1 MKVSQSDSTHS
12 AVGSPDEAST
22 VVAPGTHIVGRLSG
36 QEDVRVHGTIEGRI
50 HLSATLYVEP
60 EGIIAA
66 DVHADDVVVAG
77 TVVGNVTAAGSIV
90 LAASARVVG
99 DLRAPRL
106 VVAPGA
112 AFRGQVSMEPP
123 DEDEEETDAEAAR
136 DRREGRQWTQAQAQ
150 ARPAQARPAAPYAT
164 QNGVRLPPQ
173 RTAPRRDS
181 AIAKPSLARPRLE
194 EQASDPYGEGEE
206 AEWGDSAKRAKKVAR
221 PRILA
226 RGKHKVERI

>member
-1 MKVSQSDSTHS
+1 MKVSQSESTQS
-12 AVGSPDEAST
+12 SPDEATT
-22 VVAPGTHIVGRLSG
+22 VVGPGTHIVGRLSG
-36 QEDVRVHGTIEGRI
+36 QEDIRVHGTLEGRI

-66 DVHADDVVVAG
+66 DVFADDVVVAG
-77 TVVGNVTAAGSIV
+77 TVVGNLTAAGSIV

-123 DEDEEETDAEAAR
+123 DEDEAEAEAEAGR
-136 DRREGRQWTQAQAQ
+136 ERREGRQWSQAAAQ
-150 ARPAQARPAAPYAT
+150 ARPAQARPAASYAT

-173 RTAPRRDS
+173 RTAPRRES
-181 AIAKPSLARPRLE
+181 VLAKPSLARPRHE
-194 EQASDPYGEGEE
+194 EPASEHYGEAEE
-206 AEWGDSAKRAKKVAR
+206 ADWGDGAKRAKKVAR
-221 PRILA
+221 PRVLA

>member
-1 MKVSQSDSTHS
+1 MKVSQSESTHS
-12 AVGSPDEAST
+12 AVGSPDEATT
-22 VVAPGTHIVGRLSG
+22 VIAPGTHIVGRLTG
-36 QEDVRVHGTIEGRI
+36 QEDIRVHGTIEGRI
-50 HLSATLYVEP
+50 HLGATLYVEP

-77 TVVGNVTAAGSIV
+77 TVVGNLTAAGSIV

-123 DEDEEETDAEAAR
+123 DDDELEADAGAAR
-136 DRREGRQWTQAQAQ
+136 SREEGRRWSQAAAQ
-150 ARPAQARPAAPYAT
+150 ARPAQPRANPYAT

-173 RTAPRRDS
+173 RTAPRRDTV
-181 AIAKPSLARPRLE
+181 AKPVVARPRLD
-194 EQASDPYGEGEE
+194 EQAGELYSEAEE
-206 AEWGDSAKRAKKVAR
+206 ADWGDGVKRSKKVAR

>member
-1 MKVSQSDSTHS
+1 MKVSQSESTHS
-12 AVGSPDEAST
+12 AVGSPDEATT
-22 VVAPGTHIVGRLSG
+22 VIAPGTHVVGRLSG
-36 QEDVRVHGTIEGRI
+36 QEDIRVHGTIEGRI
-50 HLSATLYVEP
+50 HLAATLYVEP

-106 VVAPGA
+106 IVAPGA

-123 DEDEEETDAEAAR
+123 DEDELEAEAEAGR
-136 DRREGRQWTQAQAQ
+136 SRREGRQWAQAAAP
-150 ARPAQARPAAPYAT
+150 ARPAQPRQAAYAT

-173 RTAPRRDS
+173 RTAPRRD
-181 AIAKPSLARPRLE
+181 AVAKPTLARPRHD
-194 EQASDPYGEGEE
+194 EQASELYSEAEE
-206 AEWGDSAKRAKKVAR
+206 ADWGDGVKRSKKVAR

>member
-1 MKVSQSDSTHS
+1 MKVSQSEPTSS
-12 AVGSPDEAST
+12 AVGSPDEATT
-22 VVAPGTHIVGRLSG
+22 VVAPGTHIVGRLAG
-36 QEDVRVHGTIEGRI
+36 QEDLRVHGTIEGRI
-50 HLSATLYVEP
+50 HLNGTLYIEP

-77 TVVGNVTAAGSIV
+77 TVVGNLTAAGSIV

-123 DEDEEETDAEAAR
+123 DEDELEAEAEASR
-136 DRREGRQWTQAQAQ
+136 GEGRRWSQSSAQ
-150 ARPAQARPAAPYAT
+150 ARPAQPRAAYAT

-173 RTAPRRDS
+173 RTASRRDDGFV
-181 AIAKPSLARPRLE
+181 RQVRRLE
-194 EQASDPYGEGEE
+194 EAGEHYGEVEE
-206 AEWGDSAKRAKKVAR
+206 AEWSEGVKRSKKVAR
-221 PRILA
+221 PRVLA

>member
-1 MKVSQSDSTHS
+1 MKVSQSESTHS
-12 AVGSPDEAST
+12 AVGSPDEATT
-22 VVAPGTHIVGRLSG
+22 VVAPGTHIAGRLSG
-36 QEDVRVHGTIEGRI
+36 QEDIRVHGTIEGRI
-50 HLSATLYVEP
+50 HLAATLYVEP

-77 TVVGNVTAAGSIV
+77 TIVGNVSAAGSIV

-123 DEDEEETDAEAAR
+123 DEDELEAEAEAGR
-136 DRREGRQWTQAQAQ
+136 GRREGRQYTGAAQ
-150 ARPAQARPAAPYAT
+150 ARPAPPRATVYAT

-173 RTAPRRDS
+173 RTASRRD
-181 AIAKPSLARPRLE
+181 AVAKPALARPRLD
-194 EQASDPYGEGEE
+194 EQAGDLYGDAEE
-206 AEWGDSAKRAKKVAR
+206 ADWGDGVKRSKKVAR
-221 PRILA
+221 PRVLA